1 MRLTPPI
8 TIPTPLKLYQ
18 ATEKAL
24 GGWLHLSSSP
34 TMKADF
40 YPRLTLIIIT
50 AATLV
55 LTFLYF
61 YKRYVNHIPGPSR
74 GDALYKL
81 ALEKMHL
88 GK

>member
-1 MRLTPPI
+1 
-8 TIPTPLKLYQ
+8 
-18 ATEKAL
+18 
-24 GGWLHLSSSP
+24 
-34 TMKADF
+34 MKADF
-40 YPRLTLIIIT
+40 YPGLTLIIIT